1 MNKIIVIVLLLFYF
15 QSFGQSKARVD
26 ENFPYALLSKPFENL
41 NHYPVL
47 LKKYPN
53 LEDTGFYT
61 ILGCLVLLCTEEEE
75 VRQIGKA
82 RLQGIA
88 TQLFREQSPVL
99 LISGLDSASRAE
111 KENENLNDDNN
122 LIYISI
128 ADCVIFQ
135 EVQILQEI
143 FNSKTRSL
151 LTQK

>member
-15 QSFGQSKARVD
+15 QSFGQSKARID

-41 NHYPVL
+41 NHYPGL
-47 LKKYPN
+47 LEKYPN
-53 LEDTGFYT
+53 LKDTGFYT
-61 ILGCLVLLCTEEEE
+61 ILGCLVLLSTEEEE

-82 RLQGIA
+82 RLQEIA
-88 TQLFREQSPVL
+88 TQLFREQTPVL

-128 ADCVIFQ
+128 TDCVISQ